1 MLVAFVFGQNA
12 GTADGTGGN
21 AMKRATLIAGVIG
34 LSGFGLVSQAQNVGS
49 SVDEDAFRKIIVA
62 MTEGFNRHDGR
73 AAAQM
78 YEPDARFV
86 TARGE
91 VMNGQPAIEKGLA
104 SILSSRAR
112 NASQRTLDVSV
123 KFIRPDVALA
133 HVTNELSGLVS
144 TDGQA
149 LPSQQELSLR
159 VFVKDAGAWR
169 VAAFQNTMIRPFN
182 NP

>member
-1 MLVAFVFGQNA
+1 
-12 GTADGTGGN
+12 
-21 AMKRATLIAGVIG
+21 MKRATLLAVAIG

-49 SVDEDAFRKIIVA
+49 SGDEAAIRKVVVV
-62 MTEGFNRHDGR
+62 MTEGFNQHDAK

-86 TARGE
+86 TVRGE
-91 VMNGQPAIEKGLA
+91 PMNGQPAIEKGLA
-104 SILSSRAR
+104 SILSSRAK
-112 NASQRTLDVSV
+112 NASQRTLDVAV
-123 KFIRPDVALA
+123 KFLRPDIALV

-144 TDGQA
+144 LDGQA
-149 LPSQQELSLR
+149 LPSHQELSLR
-159 VFVKDAGAWR
+159 VFVKEANVWR